1 MKENTFLFFSAL
13 ICCRDFTARVRET
26 RKPLNHGFAT
36 LNLGQFCAVI
46 VADVLIKTNHL
57 FTSIRYILLN
67 HKNGK
72 TK

>member
-1 MKENTFLFFSAL
+1 MYYEREHISFFSVP

-46 VADVLIKTNHL
+46 VVDV
-57 FTSIRYILLN
+57 FD
-67 HKNGK
+67 KNK
-72 TK
+72 PSFYQH